1 MKYLIREI
9 FDFLF
14 EKPINSFIL
23 KKSEEKEKNFDRYD
37 FVAYHHPIR
46 IAICFVQL
54 VLSLCATIGV
64 YVVNKE
70 NTVLLAVSGILS
82 VLIFLVAVY
91 MLTYR
96 CHVDETGFTVRKFFV
111 LKRFIPK
118 EKFFN
123 VDITELKQ
131 RNHKEDGLLIVK
143 DEKNKKIFTASKDL
157 VGFGL
162 MCKMAKKFQRK
173 SKNDATIITGDF
185 YDKIKTN

>member
-14 EKPINSFIL
+14 EKPINAFVL
-23 KKSEEKEKNFDRYD
+23 KKSEEKENTFDSCD

-54 VLSLCATIGV
+54 ILSLGVTIGV

-70 NTVLLAVSGILS
+70 NTVLMVISGILS
-82 VLIFLVAVY
+82 AVIFLVMVY

-118 EKFFN
+118 EKFFY

-162 MCKMAKKFQRK
+162 MCNMAKKFQRK
-173 SKNDATIITGDF
+173 SKNNTTMSTGDS
-185 YDKIKTN
+185 YDKIQTN